1 MQSILNKKKSIICF
15 FSLMT
20 LYLKNAKEDLLN
32 SKKDDPSQKTKI
44 QKFILESLIDSK
56 AYIQMIELLSF
67 CLSSELQTV
76 L

>member
-1 MQSILNKKKSIICF
+1 
-15 FSLMT
+15 MT